1 MADERAYRNR
11 VVKLGLNIAYYR
23 KYRSLTQEQLAEKA
37 GLSRDYISKIEAP
50 DMFKS
55 FSFKTL
61 FKIAD
66 ALDIPPYKL
75 VEFRDE

>member
-1 MADERAYRNR
+1 MSKEAEYGNR
-11 VVKLGLNIAYYR
+11 IIKLGLNIAYYR
-23 KYRSLTQEQLAEKA
+23 KYKSLTQEQLAEKVN
-37 GLSRDYISKIEAP
+37 LSRDFIGKIEAP

-66 ALDIPPYKL
+66 ALEIPPYKL
-75 VEFRDE
+75 VKFRDE

>member
-1 MADERAYRNR
+1 MANECSYRNR
-11 VVKLGLNIAYYR
+11 IIKLGLNIAYYR
-23 KYRSLTQEQLAEKA
+23 KYKNLTQEQLAEKA
-37 GLSRDYISKIEAP
+37 GLSREYIGRIEAP
-50 DMFKS
+50 DMIKS